1 MTTPNNSPRV
11 RTGFNGQGTLD
22 LNHLKVLPVLQ
33 FKDAVFSHFEF
44 TDLDTVDV
52 ESENFRN
59 VGIRE
64 DFDID
69 GRIERYQVS
78 FQNLGFLMTEWPPSR
93 DTDGEYLEGRGRTLA
108 AKLNGER
115 WMPTAVYTRTDSSLR
130 NTVTNGFLAH
140 SSRPPEYGSTFH
152 DFVEAG
158 VHLVTSQELPKTKA
172 DIDQWLYKEVMIE
185 RVFNNSNG
193 QITKIRDQIIERST
207 RDESLILRRSTAE
220 WHKWIKANQGL
231 SRSQYVLVSCDDT
244 TRAMRLWCD
253 HVLPAVKE
261 GREPVN
267 IIYYTNKYSPTDAR
281 TGLNDSMAKLEEFFK
296 SSFELVNS
304 QVPGVTLQVPT
315 GRPYTFLGA
324 LPQIVKSHNV
334 TGPNLVNVTK
344 Y

>member
-1 MTTPNNSPRV
+1 MTTPNNNAQV
-11 RTGFNGQGTLD
+11 RTGFNGQGILD
-22 LNHLKVLPVLQ
+22 LSYLTRLPVLE
-33 FKDAVFSHFEF
+33 FKAATFSHFEF
-44 TDLDTVDV
+44 TDLNTVDT

-69 GRIERYQVS
+69 DRIERYQVS
-78 FQNLGFLMTEWPPSR
+78 FQNVGFLLSEWPPCR
-93 DTDGEYLEGRGRTLA
+93 DTDGEWLEGRGRTLA
-108 AKLNGER
+108 AKRNGER
-115 WMPTAVYTRTDSSLR
+115 WMPTAVYMRTDSSLK

-140 SSRPPEYGSTFH
+140 SSRPPVYASTFR

-158 VHLVTSQELPKTKA
+158 VHLVTSGEFPKTKA
-172 DIDQWLYKEVMIE
+172 DIDQWLYHDVKIE

-193 QITKIRDQIIERST
+193 LITKIRDQIIERST
-207 RDESLILRRSTAE
+207 RDESLILRRPTGE
-220 WHKWIKANQGL
+220 WHKWIKKYQGL
-231 SRSQYVLVSCDDT
+231 SRSQYVLVSCDDA
-244 TRAMRLWCD
+244 TRAMRVWCD
-253 HVLPAVKE
+253 HILPAVKE

-281 TGLNDSMAKLEEFFK
+281 TGLTESMAKLEEFFK

-304 QVPGVTLQVPT
+304 QVPGVTLAVPA
-315 GRPYTFLGA
+315 GRPYTILGA
-324 LPQIVKSHNV
+324 VPQVVKSHNV